1 MNTNTQQQEETLE
14 KKRKKKRV
22 RRIIYWS
29 IVALLVLALFTLG
42 PIAYAIDPDSRF
54 TQIALDNTIN
64 IMSIADYFTANVE
77 TVIRAVTALFV
88 AILAIKLIW
97 IITKW
102 LSKGKSNRTRTII
115 TLLYSFTKYI
125 VIVVTLFTI
134 LGIFG
139 VAGEALLAGAGIIGL
154 IIAFG
159 MQSLLGDIIA
169 GLFIVFENSFEVGD
183 IITFSG
189 NRGEVLQI
197 GIRTTKI
204 RGIDGN
210 VTVINNSE
218 MRVLI
223 NMTQFKS
230 VAVCDVTIGY
240 NENLDKV
247 EKLIQNSLQSI
258 ASKLDA
264 ITGDIA
270 YKGPAEFNASG
281 IVLRTIAECSEGAR
295 LQLTRDLNREIKL
308 LFDKNNIKF
317 AVPNV
322 VVNTATAKK

>member
-1 MNTNTQQQEETLE
+1 MELTQEQQDEMER
-14 KKRKKKRV
+14 KRKRKMR
-22 RRIIYWS
+22 RRIVYWS
-29 IVALLVLALFTLG
+29 IVGFLIVMLFTIG
-42 PIAYAIDPDSRF
+42 PIASWIFPDSRF
-54 TQIALDNTIN
+54 ADIATDNTIN
-64 IMSIADYFTANVE
+64 ILSIADYFTGNVE
-77 TVIRAVTALFV
+77 TVIRAITALFI
-88 AILAIKLIW
+88 AIIAIKLLW
-97 IITKW
+97 IVTRWIA
-102 LSKGKSNRTRTII
+102 KGRNNRVRTII
-115 TLLYSFTKYI
+115 TLLYSFSKYV

-204 RGIDGN
+204 QDIGGN
-210 VTVINNSE
+210 VIVINNSE
-218 MRVLI
+218 LRVLV

-230 VAVCDVTIGY
+230 VAVCDVTIEYG
-240 NENLDKV
+240 ENLEKV
-247 EKLIQNSLQSI
+247 EKLIEGSLQKI
-258 ASKLDA
+258 AAKLDA

-270 YKGPAEFNASG
+270 YKGPAAFNESG
-281 IVLRTIAECSEGAR
+281 VVLRTIAQCDEASR
-295 LQLTRDLNREIKL
+295 MQLTRDLNRELKL
-308 LFDKNNIKF
+308 IFDKNGIKF

-322 VVNTATAKK
+322 DVRSGTKK